1 MDKDLAAFI
10 AVSIVCYLKNK
21 DIDAN
26 DEMLNRIKNKL
37 MTGRYT
43 DVFRYVDMKVK
54 SKNKKLGIKEKP
66 VKFIDM
72 DRPSY
77 LHCIRSSD
85 TEFVEGEIYPIKYC
99 VEKDIDDN
107 YYITEYAVDTETGK
121 EVTVPTFSPAYGFK
135 IVIL

>member
-1 MDKDLAAFI
+1 MDRELAAFI

-21 DIDAN
+21 DIDTN

-37 MTGRYT
+37 MNGRYT

-54 SKNKKLGIKEKP
+54 GKNKKLGIKEKP
-66 VKFIDM
+66 VKYIDM

-77 LHCIRSSD
+77 LRCIRSSD
-85 TEFVEGEIYPIKYC
+85 VNFVEGEIYPIKYC
-99 VEKDIDDN
+99 VEKNIDDN
-107 YYITEYAVDTETGK
+107 YYITEYTVDTETGK
-121 EVTVPTFSPAYGFK
+121 EVTVPTFSPSYGFK